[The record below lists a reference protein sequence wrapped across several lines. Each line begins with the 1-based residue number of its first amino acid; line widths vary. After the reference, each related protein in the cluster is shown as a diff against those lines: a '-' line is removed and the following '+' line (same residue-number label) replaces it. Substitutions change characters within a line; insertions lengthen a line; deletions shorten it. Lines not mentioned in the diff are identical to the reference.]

1 MSDFEST
8 EHNNRFGAVITGT
21 GSFTPEKVLTNA
33 DLEKMV
39 DTTDEWITSR
49 SGIKERR
56 IADKET
62 AASDLC
68 FEATK
73 KAMAEAKIKPE
84 ELDLILI
91 GTVTPDYLLPSTAC
105 ILQDR
110 LGAKNAAVMD
120 IVAACS
126 GFLYGLSV
134 AQAFIYSGKYKTI
147 LVIGVEVLSK
157 ITNWN
162 DRNTCVLFGDGAGAA
177 IVQRTQEN
185 NKGILATYLCGD
197 GSLANL
203 LHIPVGGTRTPL
215 TKENIDKGDQYIKME
230 GSEVFKSAVR
240 SMGDAA
246 TRALKEAN
254 ISSEQID
261 LLIPHQANIRII
273 EATAKRLKLPMEKVF
288 VNIDKY
294 GNTSAASIPI
304 ALDEARKSGRIKPGY
319 ITLLVAFGAGFT
331 WGSAV
336 IRW

>member
-1 MSDFEST
+1 MLTRYD
-8 EHNNRFGAVITGT
+8 AVITGT
-21 GSFTPEKVLTNA
+21 GSSTPEKVLTNA
-33 DLEKMV
+33 DLEKLV
-39 DTTDEWITSR
+39 DTTDEWITAR
-49 SGIKERR
+49 TGIKERR
-56 IADKET
+56 IADNGT
-62 AASDLC
+62 AASDLS
-68 FEATK
+68 FGATR
-73 KAMAEAKIKPE
+73 KAMEEAKIKPE
-84 ELDLILI
+84 ELDLIVI

-105 ILQDR
+105 ILQDK

-134 AQAFIYSGKYKTI
+134 AQAFICSGKYKTI

-215 TKENIDKGDQYIKME
+215 TKENIDKGDHLIKMA

-246 TRALKEAN
+246 LKALKEAN

-273 EATAKRLKLPMEKVF
+273 EATAKRLKMPMEKVF

-304 ALDEARKSGRIKPGY
+304 ALDEARKSGRIKPGD